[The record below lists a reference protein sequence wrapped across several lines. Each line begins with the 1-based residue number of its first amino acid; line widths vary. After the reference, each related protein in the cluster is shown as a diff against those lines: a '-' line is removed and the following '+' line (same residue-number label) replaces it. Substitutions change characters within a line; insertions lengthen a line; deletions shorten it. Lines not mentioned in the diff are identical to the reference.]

1 MTINIKNMKKN
12 TDIDTG
18 LFFLIGIVG
27 WIVKIIFL
35 ILLFPIRVLIYR
47 NNPLNVKRVKIIK

>member
-1 MTINIKNMKKN
+1 MKKN